1 MTVSYDFS
9 RRVAIVTGGSKGI
22 GAATMTRLRAAG
34 ARVWNFDVDPPA
46 GNPNA
51 RSVDV
56 TNEAQIDAAVADVVA
71 AEGRIDI
78 LVNSAGFTGG
88 TIPAEQLT
96 AEQWRRIVDVNLTGV
111 FLVSR
116 RVTPHMR
123 KNDWGRVVSI
133 ASLAGKDGSP
143 TISAYAAAK
152 AGVIAFTKA
161 FGKELATT
169 GIRVNCL
176 APAAID
182 TELLA
187 QMDKA
192 AVQSMIARSP
202 QGRLGTIPEVVE
214 MILWLSSDACTFN
227 TGAVFDL
234 SGGRAT
240 Y

>member
-1 MTVSYDFS
+1 MTVNYDFS
-9 RRVAIVTGGSKGI
+9 GRVAIVTGGSKGI
-22 GAATMTRLRAAG
+22 GAATIARLRASG

-46 GNPNA
+46 GDPNA
-51 RSVDV
+51 RRVDV

-71 AEGRIDI
+71 AESRIDI
-78 LVNSAGFTGG
+78 LINSAGFTGG

-143 TISAYAAAK
+143 MISAYAAAK

-182 TELLA
+182 TELLV

>member
-9 RRVAIVTGGSKGI
+9 GRTAIVTGGSKGI
-22 GAATMTRLRAAG
+22 GAATVVRLRAAG

-46 GNPNA
+46 DD
-51 RSVDV
+51 RQTRRVDV

-71 AEGRIDI
+71 ADGRIDI
-78 LVNSAGFTGG
+78 LVNSAGYTGG

-123 KNDWGRVVSI
+123 KHDWGRVVSI